1 MANKDFMDPELTE
14 EEKEDMIIK
23 NEEDY
28 LEGLLAAADDAAND
42 IKKIDIIRN
51 ERKYFSFRIHSLSDE
66 MLKDIRKKYTKY
78 TKNRRQGIRV
88 ADELDLPKYRAS
100 LIYNSTTEEDQA
112 KLWDNPAVKKGLE
125 AKGICIINALD
136 VIDAVLLPGEKD
148 RIMDRRAGRADAGC
162 NMFDK
167 DISTDQ
173 WGSCAYTSGQEPFAQ
188 SRV

>member
-1 MANKDFMDPELTE
+1 MRKIKEKRMQSYVLRARKMVQEGKNKEGAEMLS
-14 EEKEDMIIK
+14 
-23 NEEDY
+23 
-28 LEGLLAAADDAAND
+28 EGLNYYS
-42 IKKIDIIRN
+42 KKIDIIRN

-148 RIMDRRAGRADAGC
+148 RIMDIIDDVNGFNNEELKAETAK
-162 NMFDK
+162 N
-167 DISTDQ
+167 
-173 WGSCAYTSGQEPFAQ
+173 
-188 SRV
+188 